1 MKPDPWPCCCWMAG
15 PRPKIPPR
23 GLMVRLTVSMR
34 TTAGPAFST
43 ASTITELLGCR
54 DGAGAASVIRGC
66 SGGCRPGREILV
78 AVQEVSRPAETAVR
92 VRRDRKRGWTIG
104 SGRASLKASLKTDP
118 RARAAY
124 IRPSRR
130 GLLVQQGDQ
139 LWHRVSQELQA
150 RLSKPTFETW
160 IRPARCRSFGGD
172 LLQLEA
178 PNSFACGWLHKNY
191 LTMIA
196 AVASEHAGR
205 PVRVEVLVAP
215 GADPLPLPQEQDTA
229 AAPAAPERPTPPPPR
244 APARA
249 ASSLFRPGA
258 GLNTRYVFNRFV
270 VGANSRM
277 AHAASLAVA
286 EAPGR
291 EFNPLF
297 ICGGVGLG
305 KTHLMQAI
313 GHYRLEIDPEA
324 RVFYV
329 STETFTNDLIQA
341 IRKDGMQAFRDRYRA
356 ADLILV
362 DDIQFIEGKEYTQ
375 EEFFHTFNALHEAGR
390 QIVIASDRPPSQ
402 IPRLQE
408 RLISRFSMGLIADI
422 QTPDLETRMAI
433 LHKKAEAEQMA
444 LPRELIQYIAGRFT
458 SNIRELEG
466 ALTRAV
472 AFASITGLPMTV
484 ESVAPMLDP
493 VGNDVAVT
501 PQQVLEKVAE
511 VFEVAIEEMLSPSR
525 KRAVSQ
531 SRQVGMYLM
540 RQSTSLSLPR
550 IGEAF
555 GGKDHSTVMY
565 AVEQVEKKL
574 SSDPD
579 LARRV
584 QQVRDLLQIDSRKR
598 R

>member
-1 MKPDPWPCCCWMAG
+1 MAVHQDG
-15 PRPKIPPR
+15 E
-23 GLMVRLTVSMR
+23 
-34 TTAGPAFST
+34 
-43 ASTITELLGCR
+43 ELWNQ
-54 DGAGAASVIRGC
+54 V
-66 SGGCRPGREILV
+66 
-78 AVQEVSRPAETAVR
+78 
-92 VRRDRKRGWTIG
+92 K
-104 SGRASLKASLKTDP
+104 
-118 RARAAY
+118 
-124 IRPSRR
+124 
-130 GLLVQQGDQ
+130 
-139 LWHRVSQELQA
+139 QELQA
-150 RLSKPTFETW
+150 SLSKPTFETW
-160 IRPARCRSFGGD
+160 IRPARCRQFHRGE
-172 LLQLEA
+172 LRLEA
-178 PNSFACGWLHKNY
+178 PNSFAVNWLRRHYLARISELASGLCG
-191 LTMIA
+191 
-196 AVASEHAGR
+196 E
-205 PVRVEVLVAP
+205 PVRVSLEVSEAAV
-215 GADPLPLPQEQDTA
+215 GAGPDAQEA
-229 AAPAAPERPTPPPPR
+229 GAWAAPVELSRDLRASPAGESAQPQGLSRP
-244 APARA
+244 A
-249 ASSLFRPGA
+249 A
-258 GLNTRYVFNRFV
+258 GLNPRYLFSRFV
-270 VGANSRM
+270 VGPNSRM
-277 AHAASLAVA
+277 AHAAALAVA

-313 GHYRLEIDPEA
+313 GHYRLEIDQQA

-356 ADLILV
+356 AELILV

-422 QTPDLETRMAI
+422 QAPDLETRMAI
-433 LHKKAEAEQMA
+433 LHKKAEVEQMA
-444 LPRELIQYIAGRFT
+444 LPRDLIQYIAGRFT

-493 VGNDVAVT
+493 VGNDVEVT
-501 PQQVLEKVAE
+501 PQQVLDKVAE
-511 VFEVAIEEMLSPSR
+511 VFAVRIDDMLSPSR
-525 KRAVSQ
+525 RRSVSQ
-531 SRQVGMYLM
+531 ARQVGMYLM
-540 RQSTSLSLPR
+540 RQSTNLSLPR

-574 SSDPD
+574 NSDPS
-579 LARRV
+579 LARQV

-598 R
+598 K